1 MTNAAIRKDT
11 TRVNEQAHLE
21 NPAIADRLDS
31 FATLLELAGA
41 NHYTARAYRRAAEM
55 IRASKAPIADLIR
68 SGRVRE
74 LRGIGPGIEAR
85 LRELVETGEI
95 AEVEEL
101 ERIVS
106 PELVGLGRYLGFGP
120 RRAMEIADVL
130 GVRTAEQLREAA
142 AEGRL
147 REMPGAGPKTE
158 KKLVDALAR
167 GAAPVPKARRAVL
180 L

>member
-31 FATLLELAGA
+31 FAALLELAGA

-68 SGRVRE
+68 AGRVRE

-101 ERIVS
+101 ERVVS

-120 RRAMEIADVL
+120 RRAMEIAEAL
-130 GVRTAEQLREAA
+130 GGEVAGDPRRWRDASERFAVVVTSTTPAA
-142 AEGRL
+142 TIARFARL
-147 REMPGAGPKTE
+147 PQIVSVVE
-158 KKLVDALAR
+158 
-167 GAAPVPKARRAVL
+167 
-180 L
+180 